1 MVISLVDAII
11 ILLILMGGIVGYKN
25 GAIKEGM
32 QFIGMLFVVV
42 VSFLLKDSL
51 MVLLY
56 ENLPFFN
63 FFGFIRGIS
72 AINILFYQLVAFL
85 IIFLALT
92 FILKV
97 LIVITGF
104 IEWMLRITIFLKIP
118 SNILGIVV
126 VFLEFYVYVFII
138 LYVLNMPVFNLS
150 YVAESKYGD
159 AILNNTPILS
169 GMVDDTVKAYT
180 DVWKIIENKDDMTNT
195 EINTLVLVKLLDNK
209 LITVDSAKRL
219 VNSNKIII
227 TDKTI
232 LDNYSDDKYF
242 YKEILRRYK
251 ENEQDL

>member
-25 GAIKEGM
+25 GFIKEGM
-32 QFIGMLFVVV
+32 QFVGMLFIVI

-63 FFGFIRGIS
+63 FFGFIKGIS

-104 IEWMLRITIFLKIP
+104 IEWMLKLTIFLKIP
-118 SNILGIVV
+118 SKILGIFVGI
-126 VFLEFYVYVFII
+126 LEFYVYTFII

-150 YVAESKYGD
+150 YVADSKYGE

-169 GMVDDTVKAYT
+169 TMVDDTVKAYT
-180 DVWKIIENKDDMTNT
+180 DVWEIIKNKDDMTNA
-195 EINTLVLVKLLDNK
+195 EVNTLVLVKLLDNK
-209 LITVDSAKRL
+209 LITVDSAKKL
-219 VNSNKIII
+219 VDANKIII
-227 TDKTI
+227 TDKSI
-232 LDNYSDDKYF
+232 LDNYSDDEYF
-242 YKEILRRYK
+242 YDEILRRYS
-251 ENEQDL
+251 NG

>member
-25 GAIKEGM
+25 GFIKEGM
-32 QFIGMLFVVV
+32 QFVGMLFIVI

-63 FFGFIRGIS
+63 FFGFIKGIS
-72 AINILFYQLVAFL
+72 AINILFYQLIAFL

-104 IEWMLRITIFLKIP
+104 IEWMLKLTIFLKIP
-118 SNILGIVV
+118 SKILGIFVGI
-126 VFLEFYVYVFII
+126 LEFYVYTFII

-150 YVAESKYGD
+150 YVADSKYGE

-169 GMVDDTVKAYT
+169 TMVDDTVKAYT
-180 DVWKIIENKDDMTNT
+180 DVWEIIKNKDDMTNA
-195 EINTLVLVKLLDNK
+195 EVNTLVLVKLLDNK
-209 LITVDSAKRL
+209 LITVDSAKKL
-219 VNSNKIII
+219 VDANKIII
-227 TDKTI
+227 TDKSI
-232 LDNYSDDKYF
+232 LDNYSDDEYF
-242 YKEILRRYK
+242 YDEILRRYS
-251 ENEQDL
+251 ND

>member
-25 GAIKEGM
+25 GFIKEGM
-32 QFIGMLFVVV
+32 QFVGMLFIVI

-63 FFGFIRGIS
+63 FFGFIKGIS
-72 AINILFYQLVAFL
+72 AINILFYQLIAFL

-104 IEWMLRITIFLKIP
+104 IEWMLKLTIFLKIP
-118 SNILGIVV
+118 SKILGIFVGI
-126 VFLEFYVYVFII
+126 LEFYVYTFII

-150 YVAESKYGD
+150 YVADSKYGE

-169 GMVDDTVKAYT
+169 TMVDDTVKAYT
-180 DVWKIIENKDDMTNT
+180 DVWEIIKDKDDMTNA
-195 EINTLVLVKLLDNK
+195 EVNTLVLVKLLDNK
-209 LITVDSAKRL
+209 LITVDSAKKL
-219 VNSNKIII
+219 VDANKIII
-227 TDKTI
+227 TDKSI
-232 LDNYSDDKYF
+232 LDNYSDDEYF
-242 YKEILRRYK
+242 YDEILRRYS
-251 ENEQDL
+251 NG

>member
-25 GAIKEGM
+25 GFIKEGM
-32 QFIGMLFVVV
+32 QFVGMLFIVI

-63 FFGFIRGIS
+63 FFGFIKGIS
-72 AINILFYQLVAFL
+72 AINILFYQLIAFL

-104 IEWMLRITIFLKIP
+104 IEWMLKLTIFLKIP
-118 SNILGIVV
+118 SKILGIFVGI
-126 VFLEFYVYVFII
+126 LEFYVYTFII

-150 YVAESKYGD
+150 YVADSKYGE

-169 GMVDDTVKAYT
+169 TMVDDTVKAYT
-180 DVWKIIENKDDMTNT
+180 DVWEIIKNKDDMTNA
-195 EINTLVLVKLLDNK
+195 EVNTLVLVKLLDNK
-209 LITVDSAKRL
+209 LITVDSAKKL
-219 VNSNKIII
+219 VDANKIII
-227 TDKTI
+227 TDKSI
-232 LDNYSDDKYF
+232 LDNYSDDEYF
-242 YKEILRRYK
+242 YDEILRRY
-251 ENEQDL
+251 NND

>member
-25 GAIKEGM
+25 GFIKEGM
-32 QFIGMLFVVV
+32 QFVGMLFIVI

-63 FFGFIRGIS
+63 FFGFIKGIS
-72 AINILFYQLVAFL
+72 AINILFYQLIAFL

-104 IEWMLRITIFLKIP
+104 IEWMLKLTIFLKIP
-118 SNILGIVV
+118 SKILGIFVGI
-126 VFLEFYVYVFII
+126 LEFYVYTFII

-150 YVAESKYGD
+150 YVADSKYGE

-169 GMVDDTVKAYT
+169 TMVDDTVKAYT
-180 DVWKIIENKDDMTNT
+180 DVWEIIKNKDDMTNA
-195 EINTLVLVKLLDNK
+195 EVNTLVLVKLLDNK
-209 LITVDSAKRL
+209 LITVDSAKKL
-219 VNSNKIII
+219 VDANKIII
-227 TDKTI
+227 TDKSI
-232 LDNYSDDKYF
+232 LDNYSDDEYF
-242 YKEILRRYK
+242 YDEILRRY
-251 ENEQDL
+251 NHD

>member
-25 GAIKEGM
+25 GFIKEGM
-32 QFIGMLFVVV
+32 QFVGMLFIVI

-63 FFGFIRGIS
+63 FFGFIKEIS
-72 AINILFYQLVAFL
+72 AINILFYQLIAFL

-104 IEWMLRITIFLKIP
+104 IEWMLKLTVFLKIP
-118 SNILGIVV
+118 SKILGIFVGI
-126 VFLEFYVYVFII
+126 LEFYVYTFII

-150 YVAESKYGD
+150 YVADSKYGE

-169 GMVDDTVKAYT
+169 TMVDDTVKAYT
-180 DVWKIIENKDDMTNT
+180 DVWEIIKNKDDMTNT
-195 EINTLVLVKLLDNK
+195 EVNTLVLVKLLDNK
-209 LITVDSAKRL
+209 LITVDSAKKL
-219 VNSNKIII
+219 VDANKIII
-227 TDKTI
+227 TDKSI
-232 LDNYSDDKYF
+232 LDNYSDDEYF
-242 YKEILRRYK
+242 YDEILRRYS
-251 ENEQDL
+251 NG

>member
-118 SNILGIVV
+118 SKILGIVV
-126 VFLEFYVYVFII
+126 GVLEFYVYVFII

-209 LITVDSAKRL
+209 LITVDSAKKL
-219 VNSNKIII
+219 VDANKIII
-227 TDKTI
+227 TDKSI
-232 LDNYSDDKYF
+232 LDNYSDDEYF
-242 YKEILRRYK
+242 YDEILRRYS
-251 ENEQDL
+251 ND

>member
-25 GAIKEGM
+25 GFIKEGM
-32 QFIGMLFVVV
+32 QFVGMLFIVI

-63 FFGFIRGIS
+63 FFGFIKGIS
-72 AINILFYQLVAFL
+72 AINILFYQLIAFL

-104 IEWMLRITIFLKIP
+104 IEWMLKLTVFLKIP
-118 SNILGIVV
+118 SKILGIFVGI
-126 VFLEFYVYVFII
+126 LEFYVYTFII

-150 YVAESKYGD
+150 YVADSKYGE

-169 GMVDDTVKAYT
+169 TMVDDTVKAYT
-180 DVWKIIENKDDMTNT
+180 DVWEIIKDKDDMTNA
-195 EINTLVLVKLLDNK
+195 EVNTLVLVKLLDNK
-209 LITVDSAKRL
+209 LITVDSAKKL
-219 VNSNKIII
+219 VDANKIII
-227 TDKTI
+227 TDKSI
-232 LDNYSDDKYF
+232 LDNYSDDEYF
-242 YKEILRRYK
+242 YDEILRRY
-251 ENEQDL
+251 NHD

>member
-1 MVISLVDAII
+1 MIISLVDAII

-25 GAIKEGM
+25 GFIKEGM
-32 QFIGMLFVVV
+32 QFVGMLFIVI

-63 FFGFIRGIS
+63 FFGFIKGIS
-72 AINILFYQLVAFL
+72 AINILFYQLIAFL

-104 IEWMLRITIFLKIP
+104 IEWMLKLTVFLKIP
-118 SNILGIVV
+118 SKILGIFVGV
-126 VFLEFYVYVFII
+126 LEFYVYTFII

-150 YVAESKYGD
+150 YVADSKYGE

-169 GMVDDTVKAYT
+169 TMVDDTVKAYS
-180 DVWKIIENKDDMTNT
+180 DVWKIIKDKDDMTNA
-195 EINTLVLVKLLDNK
+195 EVNTLVLVKLLDNK
-209 LITVDSAKRL
+209 LITVDSAKKL
-219 VNSNKIII
+219 VDANKIII
-227 TDKTI
+227 TDKSI
-232 LDNYSDDKYF
+232 LDNYSDDEYF
-242 YKEILRRYK
+242 YDEILRRYS
-251 ENEQDL
+251 NG

>member
-25 GAIKEGM
+25 GFIKEGM
-32 QFIGMLFVVV
+32 QFVGMLFIVI

-63 FFGFIRGIS
+63 FFGFIKGIS
-72 AINILFYQLVAFL
+72 AINILFYQLIAFL

-104 IEWMLRITIFLKIP
+104 IEWMLKLTIFLKIP
-118 SNILGIVV
+118 SKILGIFVGI
-126 VFLEFYVYVFII
+126 LEFYVYTFII

-150 YVAESKYGD
+150 YVADSKYGE

-169 GMVDDTVKAYT
+169 TMVDDTVKAYT
-180 DVWKIIENKDDMTNT
+180 DVWEIIKDKDDMTNT
-195 EINTLVLVKLLDNK
+195 EVNTLVLVKLLDNK
-209 LITVDSAKRL
+209 LITVDSAKKL
-219 VNSNKIII
+219 VNANKIII
-227 TDKTI
+227 TDKSI
-232 LDNYSDDKYF
+232 LDNYSDDEYF
-242 YKEILRRYK
+242 YNEILRRYS
-251 ENEQDL
+251 ND

>member
-25 GAIKEGM
+25 GFIKEGM
-32 QFIGMLFVVV
+32 QFVGMLFIVI

-63 FFGFIRGIS
+63 FFGFIKGIS
-72 AINILFYQLVAFL
+72 AINILFYQLIAFL

-104 IEWMLRITIFLKIP
+104 IEWMLKLTVFLKIP
-118 SNILGIVV
+118 SKILGIFVGI
-126 VFLEFYVYVFII
+126 LEFYVYTFII

-150 YVAESKYGD
+150 YVADSKYGE

-169 GMVDDTVKAYT
+169 TMVDDTVKAYT
-180 DVWKIIENKDDMTNT
+180 DVWEIIKNKDDMTNT
-195 EINTLVLVKLLDNK
+195 EVNTLVLVKLLDNK
-209 LITVDSAKRL
+209 LITVDSAKKL
-219 VNSNKIII
+219 VDANKIII
-227 TDKTI
+227 TDKSI
-232 LDNYSDDKYF
+232 LDNYSDDEYF
-242 YKEILRRYK
+242 YDEILRRY
-251 ENEQDL
+251 NHD

>member
-25 GAIKEGM
+25 GFIKEGM
-32 QFIGMLFVVV
+32 QFVGRLFIVI

-63 FFGFIRGIS
+63 FFGFIKGIS
-72 AINILFYQLVAFL
+72 AINILFYQLIAFL

-104 IEWMLRITIFLKIP
+104 IEWMLKLTIFLKIP
-118 SNILGIVV
+118 SKILGIFVGI
-126 VFLEFYVYVFII
+126 LEFYVYTFII

-150 YVAESKYGD
+150 YVADSKYGE

-169 GMVDDTVKAYT
+169 TMVDDTVKAYT
-180 DVWKIIENKDDMTNT
+180 DVWEIIKDKDDMTNT
-195 EINTLVLVKLLDNK
+195 EVNTLVLVKLLDNK
-209 LITVDSAKRL
+209 LITVDSAKKL
-219 VNSNKIII
+219 VDANKIII
-227 TDKTI
+227 TDKSI
-232 LDNYSDDKYF
+232 LDNYSDDEYF
-242 YKEILRRYK
+242 YDEILRRYS
-251 ENEQDL
+251 NG

>member
-25 GAIKEGM
+25 GFIKEGM
-32 QFIGMLFVVV
+32 QFVGMLFIVI

-63 FFGFIRGIS
+63 FFGFIKGIS
-72 AINILFYQLVAFL
+72 AINILFYQLIAFL

-104 IEWMLRITIFLKIP
+104 IEWMLKLTIFLKIP
-118 SNILGIVV
+118 SKILGIFVGI
-126 VFLEFYVYVFII
+126 LEFYVYTFII

-150 YVAESKYGD
+150 YVADSKYGE

-169 GMVDDTVKAYT
+169 TMVDDTVKAYT
-180 DVWKIIENKDDMTNT
+180 DVWEIIKNKDDMTNT
-195 EINTLVLVKLLDNK
+195 EVNTLVLVKLLDNK
-209 LITVDSAKRL
+209 LITVDSAKKL
-219 VNSNKIII
+219 VDANKIII
-227 TDKTI
+227 TDKSI
-232 LDNYSDDKYF
+232 LDNYSDDEYF
-242 YKEILRRYK
+242 YDEILRRYS
-251 ENEQDL
+251 NG

>member
-1 MVISLVDAII
+1 MIISLVDAII

-25 GAIKEGM
+25 GFIKEGM
-32 QFIGMLFVVV
+32 QFVGMLFIVI

-63 FFGFIRGIS
+63 FFGFIKGIS
-72 AINILFYQLVAFL
+72 AINILFYQLIAFL

-104 IEWMLRITIFLKIP
+104 IEWMLKLTVFLKIP
-118 SNILGIVV
+118 SKILGIFVGV
-126 VFLEFYVYVFII
+126 LEFYVYTFII

-150 YVAESKYGD
+150 YVADSKYGE

-169 GMVDDTVKAYT
+169 TMVDDTVKAYS
-180 DVWKIIENKDDMTNT
+180 DVWEIIKDKDDMTNA
-195 EINTLVLVKLLDNK
+195 EVNTLVLVKLLDNK
-209 LITVDSAKRL
+209 LITVDSAKKL
-219 VNSNKIII
+219 VDANKIII
-227 TDKTI
+227 TDKSI
-232 LDNYSDDKYF
+232 LDNYSDDEYF
-242 YKEILRRYK
+242 YDEILRRYS
-251 ENEQDL
+251 NG

>member
-25 GAIKEGM
+25 GFIKEGM
-32 QFIGMLFVVV
+32 QFVGMLFIVI

-63 FFGFIRGIS
+63 FFGFIKGIS
-72 AINILFYQLVAFL
+72 AINILFYQLIAFL

-104 IEWMLRITIFLKIP
+104 IEWMLKLTVFLKIP
-118 SNILGIVV
+118 SKILGIFVGI
-126 VFLEFYVYVFII
+126 LEFYVYTFII

-150 YVAESKYGD
+150 YVADSKYGE

-169 GMVDDTVKAYT
+169 TMVDDTVKAYT
-180 DVWKIIENKDDMTNT
+180 DVWEIIKNKDDMTNA
-195 EINTLVLVKLLDNK
+195 EVNTLVLVKLLDNK
-209 LITVDSAKRL
+209 LITVDSAKKL
-219 VNSNKIII
+219 VDANKIII
-227 TDKTI
+227 TDKSI
-232 LDNYSDDKYF
+232 LDNYSDDEYF
-242 YKEILRRYK
+242 YDEILRRYS
-251 ENEQDL
+251 NG

>member
-118 SNILGIVV
+118 SKILGIVV
-126 VFLEFYVYVFII
+126 GVLEFYVYVFII

-209 LITVDSAKRL
+209 LITVDSAKKL
-219 VNSNKIII
+219 VDANKIII
-227 TDKTI
+227 TDKSI
-232 LDNYSDDKYF
+232 LDNYSDDEYF
-242 YKEILRRYK
+242 YDEILRRYS
-251 ENEQDL
+251 NG

>member
-92 FILKV
+92 VLLKV
-97 LIVITGF
+97 FIVITGF

-118 SNILGIVV
+118 SKILGIVV
-126 VFLEFYVYVFII
+126 GVLEFYVYVFII